1 MSGKHQPAKPF
12 IVGRDDA
19 PGLLR
24 GAVVAIGNFDGVHRG
39 HRAVIA
45 AAQARAAEFGKPA
58 AALTF
63 APHPRVFLRPQDPHF
78 QLNDERS
85 KLRLLAATGLDGA
98 IIMTFNQALASTS
111 AEDFVVKI
119 LRGRFAISGAAIGF
133 DFHFGKNRAGS
144 PEFLREQGAQL
155 GFAVDIVPPLED
167 EGRPVSSGAVRNAL
181 TQGKV
186 IEACELLGAPWFVSA
201 QVIAGAKRG
210 RELGYP
216 TANLKL
222 DPSCALKHGIYAV
235 RAAIPYPVRSRESGN
250 PEAADTSLPGSPLAR
265 GRTEKLYDGV
275 ASFGRRPTFDN
286 GAPLLEVFLFDFDG
300 DLYGQH
306 IDVAFMSW
314 IRAEAKF
321 DSVEALKQQMDA
333 DSAKAR
339 AALARMPHAFPV
351 LGEI

>member
-1 MSGKHQPAKPF
+1 MTDHSTPTKPF
-12 IVGRDDA
+12 AVGRDGA
-19 PGLLR
+19 PAALQ

-45 AAQARAAEFGKPA
+45 AAQKRAAALGKPA

-63 APHPRVFLRPQDPHF
+63 TPHPRVFLRPQDPHF

-98 IIMTFNQALASTS
+98 IVMTFNAALAATS
-111 AEDFVVKI
+111 AEDFVGKI
-119 LRGRFAISGAAIGF
+119 LRGQFAISGAAIGF

-186 IEACELLGAPWFVSA
+186 VEAGELLGAPWFVSA
-201 QVIAGAKRG
+201 EVIAGAKRG
-210 RELGYP
+210 RALGFP
-216 TANLKL
+216 TANLRL

-235 RAAIPYPVRSRESGN
+235 RANVG
-250 PEAADTSLPGSPLAR
+250 
-265 GRTEKLYDGV
+265 GRLIDGV

-286 GAPLLEVFLFDFDG
+286 GAPLLEVFLFDFSG
-300 DLYGQH
+300 DLYGQRL
-306 IDVAFMSW
+306 DVALISW

-321 DSVEALKQQMDA
+321 DSIDALKRQMDD

-339 AALARMPHAFPV
+339 EALARAPHAFPV